1 MKGWETL
8 DGGVWEVWQKAHF
21 IPPHLISSTVICHP
35 QAEVTVKGVCVDEE
49 GAMELKKW
57 PWGWNDGRGQKRQK
71 EKKIGVLEA
80 WAKLAFLSNL
90 ISQMAIA
97 HLPDRDYETF
107 LMVILAGNFESM
119 IRPNLLMPSLSRS
132 LQLWLPHVFHSSLM
146 RVCPWTHSQG

>member
-1 MKGWETL
+1 MRKEQWNLKNGLGGEMMEEVRKGR
-8 DGGVWEVWQKAHF
+8 
-21 IPPHLISSTVICHP
+21 
-35 QAEVTVKGVCVDEE
+35 
-49 GAMELKKW
+49 KK
-57 PWGWNDGRGQKRQK
+57 
-71 EKKIGVLEA
+71 KKIGVLEA

-132 LQLWLPHVFHSSLM
+132 LQL
-146 RVCPWTHSQG
+146 

>member
-8 DGGVWEVWQKAHF
+8 DGGIWEVWQKAHF
-21 IPPHLISSTVICHP
+21 IPPTSFPLLSYATPRQRWLSRGSVWMRKE
-35 QAEVTVKGVCVDEE
+35 QWNLKNGLGGEMMEEVRKGR
-49 GAMELKKW
+49 KK
-57 PWGWNDGRGQKRQK
+57 
-71 EKKIGVLEA
+71 KKIGVLEA
-80 WAKLAFLSNL
+80 WTKLAFLSNL

-107 LMVILAGNFESM
+107 LIVILAGNFESM

>member
-1 MKGWETL
+1 MRREQWNLKNGLGGEMMEEVRKGR
-8 DGGVWEVWQKAHF
+8 
-21 IPPHLISSTVICHP
+21 
-35 QAEVTVKGVCVDEE
+35 
-49 GAMELKKW
+49 KK
-57 PWGWNDGRGQKRQK
+57 
-71 EKKIGVLEA
+71 KKIGVLEA

-132 LQLWLPHVFHSSLM
+132 LQL
-146 RVCPWTHSQG
+146 